1 MRKNVFEN
9 DFYKFR
15 ILTDFIS
22 IIIAYYAISILSH
35 RNAFNHDREVLFF
48 LLLSWYFAG
57 KSVGVYNDF
66 RTLKFI
72 DEFLL
77 LFPLVF
83 IQCLVIIIIFFLAND
98 HFHARKFVTEYSS
111 LLLGI
116 LTIKKYVGKKIIQY
130 LRANGKN
137 VKNLLIVGS
146 TESGLS
152 FFDFIKA
159 NPHFG
164 YHAVG
169 FVDYKKNESL
179 NGQYKGN
186 IDEIERVI
194 MEYKVDELIVALPTF
209 DKKQLN
215 KLTQISENKG
225 IRTRIIPDYFNF
237 NSNKYKMEMFG
248 KFPIILVRDEPLNH
262 FFSRFIKR
270 SMDIVLSLLICIF
283 ILSWLLPIVAILIK
297 MDSKGSVFY
306 LQPRWGQDNKL
317 FTCLKFRTMRADS
330 NLVVEGKFQQTTE
343 KDNRITKIGAFLR
356 KTSLD
361 EFPQFLNVLWGDMS
375 IVGPRPHAV
384 PHNEESQLLINN
396 YSIRHWVKPGITGW
410 AQVNGLRGETKDFQL
425 MRRRVEFDIWYI
437 ENWTPWLDFKI
448 FAMTIYDFIKG
459 DQLAY

>member
-1 MRKNVFEN
+1 
-9 DFYKFR
+9 
-15 ILTDFIS
+15 
-22 IIIAYYAISILSH
+22 
-35 RNAFNHDREVLFF
+35 
-48 LLLSWYFAG
+48 
-57 KSVGVYNDF
+57 
-66 RTLKFI
+66 
-72 DEFLL
+72 
-77 LFPLVF
+77 
-83 IQCLVIIIIFFLAND
+83 
-98 HFHARKFVTEYSS
+98 
-111 LLLGI
+111 
-116 LTIKKYVGKKIIQY
+116 
-130 LRANGKN
+130 LRAKGKN

-152 FFDFIKA
+152 FFNFIKA

-215 KLTQISENKG
+215 KLTRISENKG

-237 NSNKYKMEMFG
+237 NSNKYRMEMFG

-270 SMDIVLSLLICIF
+270 SMDVLLSLLICIF

-330 NLVVEGKFQQTTE
+330 NLVVAGKFQQTTE